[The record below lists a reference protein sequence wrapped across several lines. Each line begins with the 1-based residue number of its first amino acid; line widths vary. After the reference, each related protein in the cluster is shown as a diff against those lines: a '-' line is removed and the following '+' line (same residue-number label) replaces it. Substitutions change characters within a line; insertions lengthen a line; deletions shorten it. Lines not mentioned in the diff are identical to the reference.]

1 MYFIQLL
8 MQKVGTEP
16 FRSLNY
22 LNQLSDWSDLSFK
35 CYVCITGEEWV
46 SFLLIRCVYV
56 SCIIEFQLVESTT
69 CSGREQEDRT
79 QMFYLPVFNICKFRI
94 LPSKTA
100 SFKTQC
106 KEASEMKGDTFFV
119 FLFIIGFLFASFVYA
134 PFLPTLDDCE
144 GKHELK

>member
-1 MYFIQLL
+1 MSVKSTTVNAKMYFIQLL

-56 SCIIEFQLVESTT
+56 SCIIEF
-69 CSGREQEDRT
+69 
-79 QMFYLPVFNICKFRI
+79 
-94 LPSKTA
+94 
-100 SFKTQC
+100 
-106 KEASEMKGDTFFV
+106 
-119 FLFIIGFLFASFVYA
+119 
-134 PFLPTLDDCE
+134 
-144 GKHELK
+144 